1 MQQKLRRTGDI
12 FFIDTLDTVGE
23 YLIWN
28 EGEFSVENMGMKETE
43 KDGRNTKGE
52 L

>member
-1 MQQKLRRTGDI
+1 VI

-23 YLIWN
+23 YLICK
-28 EGEFSVENMGMKETE
+28 EGEFFVGNMGMKETG
-43 KDGRNTKGE
+43 KDGKNTKGE